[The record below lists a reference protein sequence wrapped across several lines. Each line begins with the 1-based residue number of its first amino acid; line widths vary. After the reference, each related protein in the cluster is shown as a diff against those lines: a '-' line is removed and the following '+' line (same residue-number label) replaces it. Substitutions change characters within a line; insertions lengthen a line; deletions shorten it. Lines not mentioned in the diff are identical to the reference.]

1 MPDGRADREDV
12 AAAIEAIERQ
22 RHTLGDAVTDLAL
35 APLRDQ
41 LSAADLPA
49 SGSDQKLRQTS
60 ILFVDIVGST
70 AIANR
75 LDPEDVD
82 ELMDGI
88 LQRLT
93 AAVQLHRGRVVNY
106 TGDGFLAAFGADE
119 AREDDPEL
127 AVRAGLAILDETR
140 AMAADVLA
148 RFQVDGLDVRVG
160 IDTGPVLLGG
170 SVEGERNIRGNAVNV
185 AARMEQSAPIGGL
198 RISHET
204 YRLVRG
210 VFEVTEEPPISV
222 KGIPT
227 PVRTYLVH
235 GAKPRAFRVP
245 TRGIEGLETEM
256 VGRATELA
264 CLQRSFAALYTAPSL
279 RVVTVVAEPGLG
291 KSRLLYEFENWSD
304 VQPNRFVIFKGRAQ
318 QQTRQQPYGLMRDL
332 FAWRLQ
338 IADNDTAEV
347 ARQRF
352 VDGVGALFSE
362 SDEAPIHLL
371 GHVLG
376 LDFGDSVHVQGI
388 ASDPRQI
395 RVRAQTA
402 AAHVLQRMAAADPI
416 VLLIEDLHWA
426 DDETLD
432 FLIYLARTHPDLPMM
447 IVGTTRPLLFERRPS
462 WIDDTAPNERID
474 LFPLDQTQATVL
486 ADALLRKLD
495 DPRSAI
501 RRTLTERGD
510 GNPFFMEEIVKML
523 LDEGVLVPTDR
534 DVWDAV
540 PERLDSQHVPSTLV
554 GVLQARHD
562 ALPVEERVALQQAS
576 VIGFVFW
583 DRAVAALDNG
593 SPRSLVPLARRG
605 FVKPQPDSSIAD
617 AEEFTFEHHLLQQF
631 TYDSVLKR
639 QRCEYHALAA
649 AWLATLAAERGPE
662 FHGATGEH
670 YELAGESAMA
680 VDHYTRAAENAA
692 ARDARATAL
701 EYVTRALAL
710 TPPDDH
716 AIRWRLVLTR
726 ESIVA
731 IAGDPAE
738 HDSALDALAMLADAL
753 DDDAKRAEA
762 GLRRTLALM
771 DRGEHYAGIIEGQRV
786 IDLATCAGAPRL
798 AALAYAELA
807 RAARRTNRAREAA
820 DLAARGLDL
829 AREVGDPAVEAAL
842 LHALATACSD
852 NGDVMSDRRFTGQ
865 ALDLARRTGNRLLEA
880 RLLNNIGTIEIT
892 LGEFD
897 DAGETWETALAL
909 SRELEWTYGESIV
922 LLNLAGL
929 ATATGA
935 NEEAITRGTAAV
947 ERAKASA
954 SRDLEAAAFL
964 HLGVAHSR
972 LGHGVEAR
980 ATLTRSRDL
989 FVQNGGEHY
998 AVDPIAALAFLDL
1011 AEGDAER
1018 AMEGVEHV
1026 LAFTAAGGELTAI
1039 EEPFRVRLECFTV
1052 LDQLGDPRARA
1063 ILEESQAT
1071 LLASSEQLPA
1081 GAARER
1087 FLRANPYQRAL
1098 LEAYDALR

>member
-1 MPDGRADREDV
+1 
-12 AAAIEAIERQ
+12 
-22 RHTLGDAVTDLAL
+22 
-35 APLRDQ
+35 
-41 LSAADLPA
+41 
-49 SGSDQKLRQTS
+49 
-60 ILFVDIVGST
+60 
-70 AIANR
+70 
-75 LDPEDVD
+75 
-82 ELMDGI
+82 
-88 LQRLT
+88 
-93 AAVQLHRGRVVNY
+93 
-106 TGDGFLAAFGADE
+106 
-119 AREDDPEL
+119 
-127 AVRAGLAILDETR
+127 
-140 AMAADVLA
+140 
-148 RFQVDGLDVRVG
+148 
-160 IDTGPVLLGG
+160 
-170 SVEGERNIRGNAVNV
+170 
-185 AARMEQSAPIGGL
+185 
-198 RISHET
+198 
-204 YRLVRG
+204 
-210 VFEVTEEPPISV
+210 
-222 KGIPT
+222 
-227 PVRTYLVH
+227 
-235 GAKPRAFRVP
+235 
-245 TRGIEGLETEM
+245 
-256 VGRATELA
+256 
-264 CLQRSFAALYTAPSL
+264 
-279 RVVTVVAEPGLG
+279 
-291 KSRLLYEFENWSD
+291 
-304 VQPNRFVIFKGRAQ
+304 
-318 QQTRQQPYGLMRDL
+318 
-332 FAWRLQ
+332 
-338 IADNDTAEV
+338 
-347 ARQRF
+347 
-352 VDGVGALFSE
+352 
-362 SDEAPIHLL
+362 
-371 GHVLG
+371 
-376 LDFGDSVHVQGI
+376 
-388 ASDPRQI
+388 
-395 RVRAQTA
+395 
-402 AAHVLQRMAAADPI
+402 
-416 VLLIEDLHWA
+416 
-426 DDETLD
+426 
-432 FLIYLARTHPDLPMM
+432 
-447 IVGTTRPLLFERRPS
+447 
-462 WIDDTAPNERID
+462 
-474 LFPLDQTQATVL
+474 
-486 ADALLRKLD
+486 
-495 DPRSAI
+495 
-501 RRTLTERGD
+501 
-510 GNPFFMEEIVKML
+510 ML

-593 SPRSLVPLARRG
+593 SPRSLAPLARRG
-605 FVKPQPDSSIAD
+605 FVKPQPGSSIAD

-786 IDLATCAGAPRL
+786 IDLATRAGTPRL

-897 DAGETWETALAL
+897 DAGETWETALTL

-935 NEEAITRGTAAV
+935 NEEAITQGHGGGRAGEGLGIARPGGGRIPPPRRGAFPPRPRRRGSRRVDPLQGPLRAERRRALRSRPDRGTRLPRPCRGRCRTRHGGRGARPRLHCGGRGAH
-947 ERAKASA
+947 
-954 SRDLEAAAFL
+954 RDRGAIPRPPRVL
-964 HLGVAHSR
+964 H
-972 LGHGVEAR
+972 
-980 ATLTRSRDL
+980 
-989 FVQNGGEHY
+989 
-998 AVDPIAALAFLDL
+998 
-1011 AEGDAER
+1011 
-1018 AMEGVEHV
+1018 
-1026 LAFTAAGGELTAI
+1026 
-1039 EEPFRVRLECFTV
+1039 
-1052 LDQLGDPRARA
+1052 RAR
-1063 ILEESQAT
+1063 ST
-1071 LLASSEQLPA
+1071 
-1081 GAARER
+1081 R
-1087 FLRANPYQRAL
+1087 
-1098 LEAYDALR
+1098 